1 VVPNT
6 PIHSPFP
13 PQVSWKAKLLQI
25 HADRWEYLHSD
36 FHAAAYA
43 LDPEFIDTAGKLDGP
58 TQTGLMNVIKKL
70 SLRDAL
76 LAAPDRDAA
85 MLTLNLQSPEVF
97 EREAQAHR
105 ELAIYQKNEGIF
117 TERAVLFNAK
127 DLEPSAWWM
136 LYGKHLPLLCSF
148 AQCILSQPAAASA
161 AERNWSIY
169 GSIQSERRTRMGH
182 VVADKLVYC
191 HEAIH
196 LAAKLQDAGY
206 ENKPA
211 DWDDS
216 DSDSNASRDDDS
228 GSAAILA
235 LMA

>member
-1 VVPNT
+1 M
-6 PIHSPFP
+6 
-13 PQVSWKAKLLQI
+13 QVSWQPKLLQI

-36 FHAAAYA
+36 MHAAAYA
-43 LDPEFIDTAGKLDGP
+43 LDPEFIATAGKLDGP
-58 TQTGLMNVIKKL
+58 TQEGLMNVISKL

-76 LAAPDRDAA
+76 LAAEDPDAA
-85 MLTLNLQSPEVF
+85 VLTLNLKSPEVF
-97 EREAQAHR
+97 QREAQAHR
-105 ELAIYQKNEGIF
+105 ELAIYQRNEGIF
-117 TERAVLFNAK
+117 TSPSVLFNAK
-127 DLEPSAWWM
+127 NLEPAAWWG
-136 LYGKHLPLLCSF
+136 LYAKQLPLLCSF
-148 AQCILSQPAAASA
+148 AQVILSQPAAASA

-211 DWDDS
+211 EWDDS